1 MPAPPEPEDE
11 TDESTYYRVQV
22 GSFRERPNADKLLYE
37 LLDQGY
43 PAFIL
48 YEDGYYKVQ
57 VGAFKIPRQCH
68 SHGTAAPESR
78 LLHIYYHL
86 TASLRDRPGAYGSAR
101 AGFVHFS
108 KTGFTSPY
116 FCDTL
121 TANNFSWRFCLWGL
135 FY

>member
-11 TDESTYYRVQV
+11 TDESIYYRVQV

-57 VGAFKIPRQCH
+57 VGAFKILANAILMEQ
-68 SHGTAAPESR
+68 R
-78 LLHIYYHL
+78 L
-86 TASLRDRPGAYGSAR
+86 RR
-101 AGFVHFS
+101 AGFSTFI
-108 KTGFTSPY
+108 TT
-116 FCDTL
+116 
-121 TANNFSWRFCLWGL
+121 
-135 FY
+135 